1 MELDRPIPKTKQKE
15 FDFWKKQTI
24 TKLKNKENFFRL
36 DLIRLI
42 KRIKYIKNKKSF
54 SSIDK
59 RYLPPNEKQT
69 SIVLK
74 NLKAIKKIAEAQNT
88 KFILLHFP
96 SSRDFSEPAIYRP
109 EIRSKV
115 LSNLCDEAGC
125 FYLDFYDNFKNAA
138 EGNKLE
144 FFININQSA
153 KYGHFSLKGSK
164 QVAKGLTEFINNIQK

>member
-1 MELDRPIPKTKQKE
+1 MIFSDTEVELNGKKQQFLINEFVELDRPIPKQNKKE

-24 TKLKNKENFFRL
+24 TKLKNKENFRL

-74 NLKAIKKIAEAQNT
+74 NLKAIKKN
-88 KFILLHFP
+88 
-96 SSRDFSEPAIYRP
+96 SRVRKI
-109 EIRSKV
+109 
-115 LSNLCDEAGC
+115 
-125 FYLDFYDNFKNAA
+125 
-138 EGNKLE
+138 
-144 FFININQSA
+144 
-153 KYGHFSLKGSK
+153 
-164 QVAKGLTEFINNIQK
+164 